1 MRLEIDLV
9 VHGHFYQPP
18 REDPWTGEV
27 PQEFGAAP
35 FHDWN
40 ERIAFESYRPFAAA
54 RVTSRDGI
62 VDCVNDFA
70 DVSFDLGPT
79 LGSWLDTHEP
89 WVSRRLIE
97 GDRRALAACGRGNAF
112 AHPYFHAILPLADP
126 LDRSTLVRWG
136 LAEFRHRFGRE
147 SEGFWLPETAADHA
161 TLGDLID
168 HGIGFVVLAPGQAA
182 RVRPLALR
190 AAGAPQGV
198 DGAARGDGGWT
209 PVGGASRLDA
219 SRPFRYFHRDGSGR
233 GLDVFFYDGG
243 LAQSLAF
250 GGALRSS
257 ESLVSEIAAAATRAP
272 DGLVAVA
279 VDGETFGH
287 HARYGERV
295 LAHALREVLPGL
307 GVRVTNFAAA
317 RLEHRPTHEV
327 DLALGEDGLG
337 SSWSCAHGV
346 GRWMRDCG
354 CRTRPG
360 SSQAWRAPL
369 RQALDGLRERGRAA
383 FLDVTGDLLE
393 DPWAARDHYAA
404 VLLGGS
410 FERFLVRH
418 ALLDLSADERRRAAE
433 GLALQRDL
441 LGMYTSCG
449 WFFDDVT
456 GLETALVLRWAGRA
470 VDRIERL
477 TGRSPREEFLDL
489 LSGSARH
496 AGAFIGSLDSLG
508 AASHAGAP
516 SGATLTAADV
526 FEAVSHPLAS
536 SRAALHPAADEARRR
551 EWRRAFRRW
560 LQRDLT
566 VSQVEVSAQRVVER
580 LRAEEPLDLRD
591 LERAR
596 DLFWT
601 EVVEPAREGK
611 MPPARALE
619 VGGALGFTA
628 SALQPVEALTASAP
642 LAGPSSASSAAVSA
656 ALPPPRLG
664 QSEEETP

>member
-40 ERIAFESYRPFAAA
+40 ERIAFECYRPFAAA
-54 RVTSRDGI
+54 RITSRDGI

-89 WVSRRLIE
+89 WVSRRVVE
-97 GDRRALAACGRGNAF
+97 GDRRALASSGRGNAL
-112 AHPYFHAILPLADP
+112 AHPYFHSILPLADP
-126 LDRSTLVRWG
+126 LDRATLVRWG
-136 LAEFRHRFGRE
+136 LQEFRQRFGRE
-147 SEGFWLPETAADHA
+147 SEGFWLPETAVDHA

-168 HGIGFVVLAPGQAA
+168 HGISFVVLAPDQAA

-190 AAGAPQGV
+190 PPAAAE
-198 DGAARGDGGWT
+198 GWT
-209 PVGGASRLDA
+209 PVGGATRLDA

-257 ESLVSEIAAAATRAP
+257 ESLVSEVAAAATRAP
-272 DGLVAVA
+272 GGLVALA

-317 RLEHRPTHEV
+317 RLEHPPTHEV

-369 RQALDGLRERGRAA
+369 RRALDALRERGRAA

-477 TGRSPREEFLDL
+477 TGRSPRAEFLDL
-489 LSGSARH
+489 LSG
-496 AGAFIGSLDSLG
+496 GAQHSGFIGSMDTLG
-508 AASHAGAP
+508 GASTGATGAP
-516 SGATLTAADV
+516 SAGTTLTAADV

-536 SRAALHPAADEARRR
+536 SRAALHPAADEERRR
-551 EWRRAFRRW
+551 EWRRSFRRW
-560 LQRDLT
+560 LQRDLGAP
-566 VSQVEVSAQRVVER
+566 QAEASAQRVIER
-580 LRAEEPLDLRD
+580 LRADDPLDLRD

-596 DLFWT
+596 DLYWT

-611 MPPARALE
+611 TPPARAVE
-619 VGGALGFTA
+619 VGGALGFTLQ
-628 SALQPVEALTASAP
+628 ALAPVMALAP
-642 LAGPSSASSAAVSA
+642 PMPPLPQAAGAGPAARATTTDEESS
-656 ALPPPRLG
+656 
-664 QSEEETP
+664 